1 MDNDNKL
8 EQAGTFIFVVITLT
22 ITYFLVM
29 AVIKVVETIV
39 SIIDY
44 IYQTL
49 KALILTIIN
58 FITLCITTVFNGI
71 AAVFQAVSN
80 FFDWL
85 GWSGTF
91 TMALLI
97 AATVYFTKKYILDRQ
112 IYVKENE
119 AYIIE
124 SLPLFEKKSL
134 FKGNYELRIGERLCG
149 IIGLDPGNITSNE
162 LCYIL
167 KNGESIRLE
176 VSFIWHII
184 DPLTFY
190 PNSKDVNKK
199 LWSMVERMLRLQ
211 LGQTDF
217 EDLLCS
223 PATFNNLICE
233 NINLYIE
240 EFDEIG
246 VRVENFA
253 IRSLK
258 NPRELVFLTAK
269 YATTQSNGEYWRLE

>member
-1 MDNDNKL
+1 MHNDNKL

-29 AVIKVVETIV
+29 AIIKIVETIV
-39 SIIDY
+39 GIIDY
-44 IYQTL
+44 IYQTI
-49 KALILTIIN
+49 KTVILTAIN
-58 FITLCITTVFNGI
+58 FINLCITTVFDGI
-71 AAVFQAVSN
+71 TAVFQAISN

-85 GWSGTF
+85 DWSGTF
-91 TMALLI
+91 SLALLI
-97 AATVYFTKKYILDRQ
+97 AATVYFMKKYILDRQ

-124 SLPLFEKKSL
+124 NLPLFGKKSL
-134 FKGNYELRIGERLCG
+134 FKGHYKLRIGERLCG
-149 IIGLDPGNITSNE
+149 VIVLDPGNITSNE

-176 VSFIWHII
+176 VSFIWHIF

-190 PNSKDVNKK
+190 PNSKKVNKK
-199 LWSMVERMLRLQ
+199 LWSMIERILRLH

-223 PATFNNLICE
+223 PVTFNNMICE

-246 VRVENFA
+246 VRIENFA

-258 NPRELVFLTAK
+258 NPRELVFLTSKCASVVNN
-269 YATTQSNGEYWRLE
+269 ADYWRLQ